1 MATLPGV
8 PLYVAFGFS
17 QLEQLEITLEDG
29 VKLECV
35 SMGGRSSRPFEVEVA
50 IGRNC
55 S

>member
-17 QLEQLEITLEDG
+17 SLAHVEITLEDG

-35 SMGGRSSRPFEVEVA
+35 SMERA
-50 IGRNC
+50 IE
-55 S
+55 